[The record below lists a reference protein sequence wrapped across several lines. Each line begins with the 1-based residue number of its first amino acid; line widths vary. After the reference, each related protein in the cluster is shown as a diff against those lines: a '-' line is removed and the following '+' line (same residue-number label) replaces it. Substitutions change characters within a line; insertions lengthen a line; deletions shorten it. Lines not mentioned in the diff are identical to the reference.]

1 MLYDNNNGNCYFKRI
16 AWKEKTSDKSKA
28 LFQIA
33 KSVVKI
39 GQKQTVLFSAK
50 ENTIELT
57 V

>member
-1 MLYDNNNGNCYFKRI
+1 MLCNNGNCYFKRI